1 MTKRTSK
8 KQTTDEASV
17 VATKAPAL
25 TYIEPKIPTIYVNH
39 AQFMATILD
48 ASIVFGEIAG
58 AGKNGILQIYP
69 RIKLAMSQE
78 FARELHSLLDRN
90 LAAMAKDNQD
100 SDTDNSV
107 Q

>member
-1 MTKRTSK
+1 MPKQVNQKPINK
-8 KQTTDEASV
+8 KTTEEKASTPSIIYV
-17 VATKAPAL
+17 
-25 TYIEPKIPTIYVNH
+25 EPKIPTLYVNH

-48 ASIVFGEIAG
+48 ASILLGEIEG
-58 AGKNGILQIYP
+58 ADKDGNLRVMP

-90 LAAMAKDNQD
+90 LAVMAKDNQD
-100 SDTDNSV
+100 FDDNDSV